1 MLAPSVARGV
11 APGSAKDKSSLTLAN
26 NENKVLEPA
35 RKFVTEATKQSLSQQ
50 SAGMASSQDREMKD
64 TSSIKRPILER
75 RESSMSGRSSR
86 MYGSGSQKEGKE
98 RSGKHNHSSN
108 KHHHKERAK
117 EKR

>member
-1 MLAPSVARGV
+1 MLVPSVARGV
-11 APGSAKDKSSLTLAN
+11 SSSSATDKSSLTLAN
-26 NENKVLEPA
+26 NENKVLEPT
-35 RKFVTEATKQSLSQQ
+35 RKLVTEAARQSLNQQ

-64 TSSIKRPILER
+64 ASSIKRPMLER
-75 RESSMSGRSSR
+75 RESSMSGKSSR
-86 MYGSGSQKEGKE
+86 MHGSGSQKEGKE